1 MKITLRGFLFGAAV
15 TAASAS
21 HGFAA
26 GPALKEATTTPQ
38 VEQTTDDSAALP
50 IQPSGAVVNDAVG
63 RVEIPRL
70 LSDSQAGQQP
80 TNAQLIESWST
91 DPDDVFQPV
100 SLQQAG
106 PVPVAPQTF
115 QQVAETPSSSL
126 AARLFGSPSRNRSL
140 LSANRRSSASS
151 PGSSV
156 VLGSESKGRKTTD
169 VGSLLGRSTGA
180 LGVATERRSPI
191 VNDVRV
197 RGSQVGQLLA
207 SGSYWFPVRQD
218 LDTLLSKIDSS
229 IVEDVIV
236 IKGPYSS
243 KYGPGY
249 NFIDFELAQSPRY
262 ENGFESHGST
272 SLNYSTNGEQ
282 WYGRQ
287 SFWGGDSDY
296 GYRVGYGIRSGVDY
310 ETGDGERLPSGYKS
324 GNLDVAV
331 GFDID
336 NGSSLEFN
344 YMRLDQADVQIPNQV
359 NILDDLKTDSWEVI
373 YKDTDLEAADVFI
386 AETWYNTTSL
396 EGNAQDSGKRS
407 QIPLLDETLFAKTS
421 TGWNASTGFNLAM
434 TWFDDVGGEVTA
446 GVDMRYLQQQYD
458 ERTQW
463 ALFDRNWMV
472 GDPLPSGGDQDK
484 IQNTNYPLPRAQQL
498 NPGLY
503 LESVDQ
509 VTDRFVVRCGGRLD
523 LVHSNADS
531 GTVRSNVFD
540 ESVEV
545 FVGGQDGIFR
555 QDFKLGQ
562 AFVTGDYVVNEN
574 VTMTGGAGFG
584 MRAPS
589 MGELYSSGFYSS
601 ITPQW
606 VLTSSFGNPSLA
618 PEKRIQIDL
627 GMEADFGSFRGG
639 VNGYHAWVN
648 DYITLDRIGVVL
660 AAGTT
665 GLENTV
671 APAFAYTNS
680 ELVTLAGFEGYSE
693 YDVNEWFT
701 AFGTISFTEGRDHT
715 RRDSNYVYSGVAFGD
730 PGRSNSA
737 SEEEPLPGI
746 FPMEARVGLR
756 LTEPQQG
763 NWGAEFSARI
773 VDSQDRIATN
783 LLETRTA
790 GFTTYDLRGFLQVVD
805 GVLFVAGIENLTD
818 KNYQEHF
825 DARNVTQV
833 RQPGANYYIGTEFV
847 Y

>member
-1 MKITLRGFLFGAAV
+1 MKITLRGFLFGAAI

-21 HGFAA
+21 HGYAA
-26 GPALKEATTTPQ
+26 EPALEKSTATPN
-38 VEQTTDDSAALP
+38 VERTTDDSTQLP
-50 IQPSGAVVNDAVG
+50 IQPSGAVVNDDVG
-63 RVEIPRL
+63 RVTIPRL
-70 LSDSQAGQQP
+70 LPQSQVGQQP

-91 DPDDVFQPV
+91 DPEDVFQPV
-100 SLQQAG
+100 SLQEAA

-115 QQVAETPSSSL
+115 QQVAVPTPSPL

-140 LSANRRSSASS
+140 LGANRRSSASA

-180 LGVATERRSPI
+180 LGIASERRSPI

-229 IVEDVIV
+229 IIDDVIV

-249 NFIDFELAQSPRY
+249 SFVDFELATSPRY

-272 SLNYSTNGEQ
+272 TLNYSTNGEQ

-287 SFWGGDSDY
+287 SFWGGDADY

-331 GFDID
+331 GFDLD
-336 NGSSLEFN
+336 EASSLEFS
-344 YMRLDQADVQIPNQV
+344 YLRLDQADVQIPNQV
-359 NILDDLKTDSWEVI
+359 NTIEDLQTDSWEVI

-396 EGNAQDSGKRS
+396 DGNAQDSGKRS

-434 TWFDDVGGEVTA
+434 TWIEGEGSEVTA

-463 ALFDRNWMV
+463 ALFDPSWMV
-472 GDPLPSGGDQDK
+472 GDPLPTGPVADVS
-484 IQNTNYPLPRAQQL
+484 QNTNYPLPRAQQI

-509 VTDRFVVRCGGRLD
+509 VTDRLVIRCGGRLD

-531 GTVRSNVFD
+531 STVRPNVFG

-545 FVGGQDGIFR
+545 FVGGRDGIFR
-555 QDFKLGQ
+555 QDFRLGQ
-562 AFVTGDYVVNEN
+562 AFITGDYVVNEN
-574 VTMTGGAGFG
+574 VKMTGGAGFG

-606 VLTSSFGNPSLA
+606 VLTSSFGNPSLN
-618 PEKRIQIDL
+618 PEQRSQIDL

-639 VNGYHAWVN
+639 LNGYHAWIK
-648 DYITLDRIGVVL
+648 DYIALDRIGFVREPGGGDV
-660 AAGTT
+660 
-665 GLENTV
+665 V

-680 ELVTLAGFEGYSE
+680 ELVTLAGFEGYGE
-693 YDVNEWFT
+693 YDVSDWLSTF
-701 AFGTISFTEGRDHT
+701 ATISYTEGRDHT
-715 RRDSNYVYSGVAFGD
+715 RRDSNYVYSGVVFGA

-737 SEEEPLPGI
+737 DEEAPLNGI
-746 FPMEARVGLR
+746 FPLEARAGLR
-756 LTEPQQG
+756 LTEPQEG

-773 VDSQDRIATN
+773 VDNQDRIATN
-783 LLETRTA
+783 LLETPTA
-790 GFTTYDLRGFLQVVD
+790 GFTTYDLRGFLQVAD

-833 RQPGANYYIGTEFV
+833 RQPGANYYFGTEFV